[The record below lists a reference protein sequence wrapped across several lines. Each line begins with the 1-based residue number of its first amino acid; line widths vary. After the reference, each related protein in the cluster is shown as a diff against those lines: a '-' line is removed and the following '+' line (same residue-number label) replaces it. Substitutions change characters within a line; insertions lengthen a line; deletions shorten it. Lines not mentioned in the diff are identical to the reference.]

1 MTCFVPNCTGAAS
14 SSMLSHLYIRDF
26 TIVHELELTFE
37 PGFTALTGE
46 TGAGKSILVDALALA
61 LGERADNTVIRH
73 GCARAEIIAGFDLRP
88 DQDAARWLIEHELFS
103 EQECVL
109 RRVIDAD
116 KPSRGFINGRPVPLQ
131 MLRELGQYL
140 VDIHGQHE
148 HQSMLRRDGQRQI
161 LDDYAGLGE
170 TLAKLNVHY
179 TELSTLSSRLGSLQ
193 RQSTDRDARI
203 DLLRYQVQELEALG
217 ISAEE
222 LVQLEEEHSRLT
234 NGTELLQGL
243 QETTQALYDDEQ
255 VAVAPVLARAL
266 SKLEQLARYDVRLGE
281 LTTLLRDAGIQVE
294 EVASRLHQY
303 LDKLELDPQRLQTV
317 EQRLASVHDLARK
330 HKIRAM
336 ELPQVL
342 EQLSAELRDLEEGDL
357 NIERLVQ
364 AIETERQRYLE
375 LAREI
380 STMRKQAAPRLDKSV
395 TAQMQQLG
403 MPGGRFAIRL
413 EALASDELSATGLER
428 VEFLVSA
435 NPGQPLRPLT
445 KVASGGELSRI
456 SLALQVAAAQVAR
469 IPTLVFD
476 EVDVG
481 IGGRVAEIVGQQL
494 RRLGESREVLC
505 ITHLAQVAALG
516 DRHLQVS
523 KTSKGE
529 NTFTTVRALAGRER
543 IDEIARMIGG
553 IKISKKT
560 LAHAQDMLARAVGND
575 RVSA

>member
-1 MTCFVPNCTGAAS
+1 
-14 SSMLSHLYIRDF
+14 MLSHLYIRDF

-73 GCARAEIIAGFDLRP
+73 GCARAEIVAGFSLRP
-88 DQDAARWLIEHELFS
+88 DQDAARWLNEHELFA

-116 KPSRGFINGRPVPLQ
+116 KPSRGFINGRPVPMQ
-131 MLRELGQYL
+131 MLRDLGQYL

-170 TLAKLNVHY
+170 VLTRLNLHYAELTTL
-179 TELSTLSSRLGSLQ
+179 TSRLQALQ
-193 RQSTDRDARI
+193 RRSTDRDARL
-203 DLLRYQVQELEALG
+203 DLLRYQVRELEALA
-217 ISAEE
+217 ISTEE
-222 LVQLEEEHSRLT
+222 LAQLGEEHSRLA
-234 NGTELLQGL
+234 NGAELMEGL
-243 QETTQALYDDEQ
+243 QETAQALYDDEQ
-255 VAVAPVLARAL
+255 AAVAPVLARAV
-266 SKLEQLARYDVRLGE
+266 SRLEQLTRYDGRLVE
-281 LTTLLRDAGIQVE
+281 LTALLREATIQVDE
-294 EVASRLHQY
+294 AASHLHQY
-303 LDKLELDPQRLQTV
+303 LDKLELDPQRLQAV

-330 HKIRAM
+330 HKTRAE

-342 EQLSAELRDLEEGDL
+342 ERLAIELRELEEGDL
-357 NIERLVQ
+357 NIERLQQ
-364 AIETERQRYLE
+364 AIETERRRYLE
-375 LAREI
+375 LAQQV
-380 STMRKQAAPRLDKSV
+380 STTRRQTAPRLGKNV
-395 TAQMQQLG
+395 MAQMQQLG
-403 MPGGRFAIRL
+403 MPGGRFTIQL
-413 EALASDELSATGLER
+413 ESLPPDEISATGLER

-435 NPGQPLRPLT
+435 NPGQPLRALT

-494 RRLGESREVLC
+494 RRLGASREVLC

-516 DRHLQVS
+516 DQHLQVS
-523 KTSKGE
+523 KTSTGE
-529 NTFTTVRALAGRER
+529 TVSTAVRALAGRER

-560 LAHAQDMLARAVGND
+560 LAHAQDMLARATGND

>member
-1 MTCFVPNCTGAAS
+1 VLN
-14 SSMLSHLYIRDF
+14 HLYIRDF

-73 GCARAEIIAGFDLRP
+73 GCARAEIVAGFSLRP
-88 DQDAARWLIEHELFS
+88 DQDAARWLNEHDLFA

-116 KPSRGFINGRPVPLQ
+116 KPSRGFINGRPVPIQ

-170 TLAKLNVHY
+170 VLTRLNLHYAELTTL
-179 TELSTLSSRLGSLQ
+179 TSRLQALQ
-193 RQSTDRDARI
+193 RQSSDRDARL
-203 DLLRYQVQELEALG
+203 DLLRYQVRELQALA
-217 ISAEE
+217 ITTEE
-222 LVQLEEEHSRLT
+222 LAQLEEEHSRLA
-234 NGTELLQGL
+234 NGAELLEGL
-243 QETTQALYDDEQ
+243 QESAQALCDDEQ
-255 VAVAPVLARAL
+255 AAVAPVLARAL
-266 SKLEQLARYDVRLGE
+266 SRLEQLTRYDSRLVE
-281 LTTLLRDAGIQVE
+281 LTALLREASIQVDE
-294 EVASRLHQY
+294 AASRLHQY

-330 HKIRAM
+330 HKTRAE
-336 ELPQVL
+336 ELPQIL
-342 EQLSAELRDLEEGDL
+342 ERLAMELRDLEEGDL
-357 NIERLVQ
+357 NSERLQQ
-364 AIETERQRYLE
+364 AIETERHRYLE
-375 LAREI
+375 LAQQI
-380 STMRKQAAPRLDKSV
+380 STTRRQAAPTLGKSV

-403 MPGGRFAIRL
+403 MPGGRFAIQL
-413 EALASDELSATGLER
+413 EPLPPGELSASGLEH

-435 NPGQPLRPLT
+435 NPGQPLRALT

-494 RRLGESREVLC
+494 RRLGASREVLC

-516 DRHLQVS
+516 DQHLQVT
-523 KTSKGE
+523 KTSTGE
-529 NTFTTVRALAGRER
+529 TVSTAVRALTGRER

-560 LAHAQDMLARAVGND
+560 LAHAQDMLARATDND

>member
-1 MTCFVPNCTGAAS
+1 VLN
-14 SSMLSHLYIRDF
+14 HLYIRDF

-73 GCARAEIIAGFDLRP
+73 GCARAEIVAGFSLRP
-88 DQDAARWLIEHELFS
+88 DQDAARWLNEHELFA

-109 RRVIDAD
+109 RRVIDVD
-116 KPSRGFINGRPVPLQ
+116 KPSRGFINGRPVPIQ

-170 TLAKLNVHY
+170 VLTRLNLHYAELTTL
-179 TELSTLSSRLGSLQ
+179 TSRLQALQ
-193 RQSTDRDARI
+193 RQSSDRDARL
-203 DLLRYQVQELEALG
+203 DLLRYQVRELQALA
-217 ISAEE
+217 ITTEE
-222 LVQLEEEHSRLT
+222 LAQLEEEHSRLA
-234 NGTELLQGL
+234 NGAELLEGL
-243 QETTQALYDDEQ
+243 QESAQALCDDEQ
-255 VAVAPVLARAL
+255 AAVAPVLARAL
-266 SKLEQLARYDVRLGE
+266 SRLEQLTRYDSRLVE
-281 LTTLLRDAGIQVE
+281 LTALLREASIQVDE
-294 EVASRLHQY
+294 AASRLHQY

-330 HKIRAM
+330 HKTRAE
-336 ELPQVL
+336 ELPQIL
-342 EQLSAELRDLEEGDL
+342 ERLAMELRDLEEGDL
-357 NIERLVQ
+357 NSERLQQ
-364 AIETERQRYLE
+364 AIETERRRYLE
-375 LAREI
+375 LAQQI
-380 STMRKQAAPRLDKSV
+380 STTRRQAAPTLGKSV

-403 MPGGRFAIRL
+403 MPGGRFAIQL
-413 EALASDELSATGLER
+413 EPLPPGELSASGLEH

-435 NPGQPLRPLT
+435 NPGQPLRALT

-494 RRLGESREVLC
+494 RRLGASREVLC

-516 DRHLQVS
+516 DQHLQVN
-523 KTSKGE
+523 KTSTGE
-529 NTFTTVRALAGRER
+529 TVSTTVRALTGRER

-560 LAHAQDMLARAVGND
+560 LAHAQDMLARATDND

>member
-1 MTCFVPNCTGAAS
+1 
-14 SSMLSHLYIRDF
+14 MLSHLYLRDF
-26 TIVHELELTFE
+26 TIVRELELTFE

-73 GCARAEIIAGFDLRP
+73 GCARAEIVAGFSLRP
-88 DQDAARWLIEHELFS
+88 DQDAARWLNEHELFG

-109 RRVIDAD
+109 RRVIDTD
-116 KPSRGFINGRPVPLQ
+116 KPSRGFINGRPVPIQ
-131 MLRELGQYL
+131 MLRDLGQYL

-161 LDDYAGLGE
+161 LDDYASLSE
-170 TLAKLNVHY
+170 VLTKLNLHY
-179 TELSTLSSRLGSLQ
+179 AELTALTSRLQALQ
-193 RQSTDRDARI
+193 RQSTDRDAHL
-203 DLLRYQVQELEALG
+203 DLLRYQVRELEALS
-217 ISAEE
+217 ISTEE
-222 LVQLEEEHSRLT
+222 LAQLGEEHARLA
-234 NGTELLQGL
+234 NGAELMEGL
-243 QETTQALYDDEQ
+243 QETAQVLYDDEQ
-255 VAVAPVLARAL
+255 AGVAPVLARVL
-266 SKLEQLARYDVRLGE
+266 SRLEQLTRYDGRLAE
-281 LTTLLRDAGIQVE
+281 LTALLREASIQVDE
-294 EVASRLHQY
+294 AASRLHQY
-303 LDKLELDPQRLQTV
+303 LDTLELDPQRLQTV

-330 HKIRAM
+330 HKTRAE
-336 ELPQVL
+336 ELPQLL
-342 EQLSAELRDLEEGDL
+342 ERLAIELRELEEGDL
-357 NIERLVQ
+357 NIERLQQ
-364 AIETERQRYLE
+364 AIETERGRYLE
-375 LAREI
+375 LAQQI
-380 STMRKQAAPRLDKSV
+380 STMRRQAAPRLGKSV

-403 MPGGRFAIRL
+403 MPGGRFAIQL
-413 EALASDELSATGLER
+413 EPLPPDELSATGLER

-435 NPGQPLRPLT
+435 NPGQPLRALT

-494 RRLGESREVLC
+494 RRLGASREVLC

-516 DRHLQVS
+516 DQHLQVS
-523 KTSKGE
+523 KTSTGD
-529 NTFTTVRALAGRER
+529 TVSTAVRALAGRER

-560 LAHAQDMLARAVGND
+560 LAHAQDMLARATGSD

>member
-1 MTCFVPNCTGAAS
+1 V
-14 SSMLSHLYIRDF
+14 LSHLYIRDF
-26 TIVHELELTFE
+26 TIVHELELTFG

-61 LGERADNTVIRH
+61 LGERADSTVIRH
-73 GCARAEIIAGFDLRP
+73 GCTRAEIVAGFALRP
-88 DQDAARWLIEHELFS
+88 DQDAARWLNGHELFAD
-103 EQECVL
+103 QECVL
-109 RRVIDAD
+109 RRLIDAD
-116 KPSRGFINGRPVPLQ
+116 KPSRGFINGRPVPIQ

-170 TLAKLNVHY
+170 ALAQLGLHY
-179 TELSTLSSRLGSLQ
+179 SELTALTSRLQALQ

-203 DLLRYQVQELEALG
+203 DLLRYQVQELQALSV
-217 ISAEE
+217 SAEE
-222 LVQLEEEHSRLT
+222 LVQLEEEHSRLA
-234 NGTELLQGL
+234 NGAELLEGL
-243 QETTQALYDDEQ
+243 QETAQALYDDEQ
-255 VAVAPVLARAL
+255 AAVAPVLARAL
-266 SKLEQLARYDVRLGE
+266 TRLEQLARYDGRLVE
-281 LTTLLRDAGIQVE
+281 LTALLREAGIQIDE
-294 EVASRLHQY
+294 AASRLHQY
-303 LDKLELDPQRLQTV
+303 LDTLELDPQRLQTV

-330 HKIRAM
+330 HKTRAE

-342 EQLSAELRDLEEGDL
+342 ERLANELHDLEEGDL
-357 NIERLVQ
+357 NIERLQQGV
-364 AIETERQRYLE
+364 ETERRRYLE
-375 LAREI
+375 LAQQI
-380 STMRKQAAPRLDKSV
+380 STARRQAAPKLGKSV

-403 MPGGRFAIRL
+403 MPGGGFAIQL
-413 EALASDELSATGLER
+413 EPLADDELSATGLER

-435 NPGQPLRPLT
+435 NPGQPLRALT
-445 KVASGGELSRI
+445 KIASGGELSRI

-494 RRLGESREVLC
+494 RRLGASREVLC

-516 DRHLQVS
+516 DQHLQVS
-523 KTSKGE
+523 KTSTGE
-529 NTFTTVRALAGRER
+529 SISTSVRALTGRER

-560 LAHAQDMLARAVGND
+560 LAHAQDMLARATGND

>member
-1 MTCFVPNCTGAAS
+1 
-14 SSMLSHLYIRDF
+14 MLNHLYIRDF

-73 GCARAEIIAGFDLRP
+73 GCARAEIVAGFSLRP
-88 DQDAARWLIEHELFS
+88 DQDAARWLNEHDLFA

-116 KPSRGFINGRPVPLQ
+116 KPSRGFINGRPVPIQ

-170 TLAKLNVHY
+170 VLTRLNLHYAELTTL
-179 TELSTLSSRLGSLQ
+179 TSRLQALQ
-193 RQSTDRDARI
+193 RQSSDRDARL
-203 DLLRYQVQELEALG
+203 DLLRYQVRELQALA
-217 ISAEE
+217 ITTEE
-222 LVQLEEEHSRLT
+222 LAQLEEEHSRLA
-234 NGTELLQGL
+234 NGAELLEGL
-243 QETTQALYDDEQ
+243 QESAQALCDDEQ
-255 VAVAPVLARAL
+255 AAVAPVLARAL
-266 SKLEQLARYDVRLGE
+266 SRLEQLTRYDSRLVE
-281 LTTLLRDAGIQVE
+281 LTALLREASIQVDE
-294 EVASRLHQY
+294 AASRLHQY

-330 HKIRAM
+330 HKTRAE
-336 ELPQVL
+336 ELPQIL
-342 EQLSAELRDLEEGDL
+342 ERLAMELRDLEEGDL
-357 NIERLVQ
+357 NSERLQQ
-364 AIETERQRYLE
+364 AIETERRRYLE
-375 LAREI
+375 LAQQI
-380 STMRKQAAPRLDKSV
+380 STTRRQAAPTLGKSV

-403 MPGGRFAIRL
+403 MPGGRFAIQL
-413 EALASDELSATGLER
+413 EPLPPGELSASGLEH

-435 NPGQPLRPLT
+435 NPGQPLRALT

-494 RRLGESREVLC
+494 RRLGASREVLC

-516 DRHLQVS
+516 DQHLQVT
-523 KTSKGE
+523 KTSTGE
-529 NTFTTVRALAGRER
+529 TVSTAVRALTGRER

-560 LAHAQDMLARAVGND
+560 LAHAQDMLARATDND

>member
-1 MTCFVPNCTGAAS
+1 
-14 SSMLSHLYIRDF
+14 MLNHLYIRDF

-73 GCARAEIIAGFDLRP
+73 GCARAEIVAGFSLRP
-88 DQDAARWLIEHELFS
+88 DQDAARWLNEHDLFA

-116 KPSRGFINGRPVPLQ
+116 KPSRGFINGRPVPIQ

-170 TLAKLNVHY
+170 VLTRLNLHYAELTTL
-179 TELSTLSSRLGSLQ
+179 TSRLQALQ
-193 RQSTDRDARI
+193 RQSSDRDARL
-203 DLLRYQVQELEALG
+203 DLLRYQVRELQALA
-217 ISAEE
+217 ITTEE
-222 LVQLEEEHSRLT
+222 LAQLEEEHSRLA
-234 NGTELLQGL
+234 NGAELLEGL
-243 QETTQALYDDEQ
+243 QESAQALCDDEQ
-255 VAVAPVLARAL
+255 AAVAPVLARAL
-266 SKLEQLARYDVRLGE
+266 SRLEQLTRYDSRLVE
-281 LTTLLRDAGIQVE
+281 LTALLREASIQVDE
-294 EVASRLHQY
+294 AASRLHQY

-330 HKIRAM
+330 HKTRAE
-336 ELPQVL
+336 ELPQIL
-342 EQLSAELRDLEEGDL
+342 ERLAMELRDLEEGDL
-357 NIERLVQ
+357 NSERLQQ
-364 AIETERQRYLE
+364 AIETERHRYLE
-375 LAREI
+375 LAQQI
-380 STMRKQAAPRLDKSV
+380 STTRRQAAPTLGKSV

-403 MPGGRFAIRL
+403 MPGGRFAIQL
-413 EALASDELSATGLER
+413 EPLPPGELSASGLEH

-435 NPGQPLRPLT
+435 NPGQPLRALT

-494 RRLGESREVLC
+494 RRLGASREVLC

-516 DRHLQVS
+516 DQHLQVT
-523 KTSKGE
+523 KTSTGE
-529 NTFTTVRALAGRER
+529 TVSTAVRALTGRER

-560 LAHAQDMLARAVGND
+560 LAHAQDMLARATDND

>member
-1 MTCFVPNCTGAAS
+1 
-14 SSMLSHLYIRDF
+14 MLSHLYIRDF

-73 GCARAEIIAGFDLRP
+73 GCARAEIVAGFALRP
-88 DQDAARWLIEHELFS
+88 EQEAARWLNEHELFAD
-103 EQECVL
+103 QECVL

-116 KPSRGFINGRPVPLQ
+116 KPSRGFINGRPVPIQ

-148 HQSMLRRDGQRQI
+148 HQSVLRRDGQRQI
-161 LDDYAGLGE
+161 LDDYAGVNE
-170 TLAKLNVHY
+170 ALAKLNLHY
-179 TELSTLSSRLGSLQ
+179 RELTTLTSRLQALQ
-193 RQSTDRDARI
+193 RQAMDRDARL
-203 DLLRYQVQELEALG
+203 DLLRYQVRELEALG
-217 ISAEE
+217 ISTEE
-222 LVQLEEEHSRLT
+222 LAQLEEEHSRLA
-234 NGTELLQGL
+234 NGAELLEGL
-243 QETTQALYDDEQ
+243 QKTAQTLYDDDQ
-255 VAVAPVLARAL
+255 AAVSPVLASTL
-266 SKLEQLARYDVRLGE
+266 SRLEQLERYDGRLVE
-281 LTTLLRDAGIQVE
+281 LTALLRDASIQVDE
-294 EVASRLHQY
+294 AASRLHQY
-303 LDKLELDPQRLQTV
+303 LDTLELDPQRLQAID
-317 EQRLASVHDLARK
+317 QRLASVHDLARK
-330 HKIRAM
+330 HKTRAE
-336 ELPQVL
+336 ELPQVFERL
-342 EQLSAELRDLEEGDL
+342 ANELHDLEEGDL
-357 NIERLVQ
+357 NIERLQ
-364 AIETERQRYLE
+364 QRIETERQRYFE
-375 LAREI
+375 VAQQI
-380 STMRKQAAPRLDKSV
+380 SAMRQQAAPTLAKSV

-403 MPGGRFAIRL
+403 MPGGRFAIQL
-413 EALASDELSATGLER
+413 EPFTNGELSATGLER

-435 NPGQPLRPLT
+435 NPGQPLRALT

-456 SLALQVAAAQVAR
+456 SLALQVTAAQVAR

-494 RRLGESREVLC
+494 RRLGTSREVLC

-516 DRHLQVS
+516 DQHLQVS
-523 KTSKGE
+523 KTNAGAS
-529 NTFTTVRALAGRER
+529 TSATVRALAGRDR

-560 LAHAQDMLARAVGND
+560 LAHAQDMLARATDND

>member
-1 MTCFVPNCTGAAS
+1 
-14 SSMLSHLYIRDF
+14 MLSHLYIRDF

-37 PGFTALTGE
+37 SGFTALTGE
-46 TGAGKSILVDALALA
+46 TGAGKSILVDALALT

-73 GCARAEIIAGFDLRP
+73 GCARAEIVAGFDLRP
-88 DQDAARWLIEHELFS
+88 DQDAARWLSEHELFT
-103 EQECVL
+103 EHECVL

-116 KPSRGFINGRPVPLQ
+116 KPSRGFINGRPVPIQ

-179 TELSTLSSRLGSLQ
+179 TELNALTSRLRALQ

-203 DLLRYQVQELEALG
+203 DLLRYQVRELEALG

-222 LVQLEEEHSRLT
+222 LAQLEEEHSRLA
-234 NGTELLQGL
+234 NGAELLDGL
-243 QETTQALYDDEQ
+243 QETAQALYDDEEA
-255 VAVAPVLARAL
+255 AVAPVLARAL
-266 SKLEQLARYDVRLGE
+266 SRLEQLAQYDGRLGE
-281 LTTLLRDAGIQVE
+281 LTTLLRDAGIQVD

-303 LDKLELDPQRLQTV
+303 LDRLELDPQRLQTI

-330 HKIRAM
+330 HKTRAE

-342 EQLSAELRDLEEGDL
+342 EQLSTELHDLEEGDL
-357 NIERLVQ
+357 NIERLEQ

-375 LAREI
+375 LAQQI
-380 STMRKQAAPRLDKSV
+380 STMRKQAAPNLGKSV
-395 TAQMQQLG
+395 TTQMQQLG
-403 MPGGRFAIRL
+403 MPGGHFAIQL
-413 EALASDELSATGLER
+413 EPLAVDELSANGLER

-435 NPGQPLRPLT
+435 NPGQPLRALT

-456 SLALQVAAAQVAR
+456 SLALQVVAAQVAR

-516 DRHLQVS
+516 DQHLQVS
-523 KTSKGE
+523 KTTKGE
-529 NTFTTVRALAGRER
+529 STVATVRTLAGRER

-560 LAHAQDMLARAVGND
+560 LAHAQDMLARATGSD